1 MPTYEELEAQL
12 AQAIA
17 ARDLLSNELSNQAEQ
32 FSKWR
37 GAVSAIA
44 GHALDGTRSAEARIG
59 CIAFHVGAICGV

>member
-17 ARDLLSNELSNQAEQ
+17 ARDLMSNELSNQAEQ
-32 FSKWR
+32 FATWC

-44 GHALDGTRSAEARIG
+44 GHALDGTRSAEARIS
-59 CIAFHVGAICGV
+59 CIEFHVSAICGA